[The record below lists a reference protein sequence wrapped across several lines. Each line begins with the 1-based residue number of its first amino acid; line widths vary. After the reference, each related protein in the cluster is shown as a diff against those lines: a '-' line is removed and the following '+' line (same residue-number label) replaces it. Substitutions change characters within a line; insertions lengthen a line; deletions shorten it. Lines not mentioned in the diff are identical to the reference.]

1 MEQTTIDRGTLAFWT
16 KGFNCPDAPGKDVVE
31 LLQRALDAKHIKVR
45 VNALVNDTV
54 GALLTR
60 SYQTG
65 GALLGAIFG
74 TGTNGAYLERLEKI
88 KKIKVH
94 DNTAEGKSDAPSHMV
109 INTEWGSFDNEV
121 RVGLFSTDSS
131 SIVDL
136 NANTLSMSRG
146 NRGKCYRSRSSTTLS
161 TGQPCASGITSLRR

>member
-1 MEQTTIDRGTLAFWT
+1 VQQTTIDRGKLLFWT

-31 LLQRALDAKHIKVR
+31 LLQSGLDRKHIKVR

-54 GALLTR
+54 GTLLAR
-60 SYQTG
+60 SYETG

-74 TGTNGAYLERLEKI
+74 TGTNGAYLESLDKI

-94 DNTAEGKSDAPSHMV
+94 DTTGSAPSHMV

-121 RVGLFSTDSS
+121 
-131 SIVDL
+131 
-136 NANTLSMSRG
+136 
-146 NRGKCYRSRSSTTLS
+146 SRSTFNSFR
-161 TGQPCASGITSLRR
+161 AS